1 MWVEGIWFC
10 FALSP
15 VVVQSCYQLGI
26 VMKVGYNEVSLTE
39 IIEMYQKF
47 YKKIMLLLFS
57 FSCQFQNEQSIKS
70 YIEELFPDQVQS
82 ITTIKE
88 RL

>member
-15 VVVQSCYQLGI
+15 VAVQSCYQLGI
-26 VMKVGYNEVSLTE
+26 AMKVGYNKVSLTE
-39 IIEMYQKF
+39 IIKMYQRF

-70 YIEELFPDQVQS
+70 YIEELFSDQVQS

-88 RL
+88 KL